1 MCPYLVP
8 ILLERSLSPI
18 EIVLTSSPQSKIL
31 FSQPRHIHCFAQ
43 LIQCKWHKNTVQ
55 CTLYDTRP
63 SFWKLPGAVG
73 KPVNTKLDEL
83 LGNFIALFLF
93 TGAMFDREIVSTWW
107 DLLCNLTLLG
117 AHQLRK
123 NTPLYGP
130 WLLKFSE
137 PKIWDPKI
145 YWNFWSMV
153 LGTCN
158 IWELKCWSRDPNWE
172 LHLVTQV
179 S

>member
-31 FSQPRHIHCFAQ
+31 FSQPLHIHCFAQ

-55 CTLYDTRP
+55 CTLYDTLP
-63 SFWKLPGAVG
+63 SCWKLPGAVG

-107 DLLCNLTLLG
+107 DLLCNLTLRTFRG
-117 AHQLRK
+117 ASVEKKTPCCMVHGFLNSQDLRSGILK
-123 NTPLYGP
+123 STGTFGP
-130 WLLKFSE
+130 W
-137 PKIWDPKI
+137 
-145 YWNFWSMV
+145 
-153 LGTCN
+153 
-158 IWELKCWSRDPNWE
+158 R
-172 LHLVTQV
+172 
-179 S
+179 